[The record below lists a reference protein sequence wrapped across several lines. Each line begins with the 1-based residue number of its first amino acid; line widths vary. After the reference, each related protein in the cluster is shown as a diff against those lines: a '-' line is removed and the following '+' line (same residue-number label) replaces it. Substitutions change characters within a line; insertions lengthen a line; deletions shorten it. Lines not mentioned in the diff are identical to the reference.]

1 MANCTISRFS
11 IVFHGLKWTRTTKT
25 SHIFNTLRLVSA
37 SNLGSRSYSNGSSE
51 QKQTL
56 TFEEYRKLRRS
67 LKWRSRISGIPMA
80 FLAMAASSAIN
91 IHMNPYM
98 FDPPPEMEIQTIL

>member
-1 MANCTISRFS
+1 M
-11 IVFHGLKWTRTTKT
+11 
-25 SHIFNTLRLVSA
+25 
-37 SNLGSRSYSNGSSE
+37 GSRSYFNGSSE